1 MANSW
6 TAEQAR
12 KELDAWRASGQSIDR
27 FAKEHR
33 IGAHRLRY
41 WKQRFE
47 CAAARATKGK
57 ALSLLPVRVVQVS
70 GAPIDVLLPSGHI
83 ARVSRGFDEE
93 TLARVIA
100 VLGRI

>member
-1 MANSW
+1 MANAW

-27 FAKEHR
+27 FAKDR
-33 IGAHRLRY
+33 RVAAHRLRY
-41 WKQRFE
+41 WKKRFE
-47 CAAARATKGK
+47 ESAVAVKGT

-70 GAPIDVLLPSGHI
+70 GAPIDVILPSGHI
-83 ARVSRGFDEE
+83 ARVGRGFDEE

-100 VLGRI
+100 VLGRR